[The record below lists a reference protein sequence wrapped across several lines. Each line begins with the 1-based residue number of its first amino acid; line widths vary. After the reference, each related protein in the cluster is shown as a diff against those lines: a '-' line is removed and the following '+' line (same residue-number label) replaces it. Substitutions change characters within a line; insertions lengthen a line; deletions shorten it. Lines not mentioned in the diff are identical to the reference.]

1 MRSMRILRLGLTDGQ
16 TDGADFIGHRCAG
29 PKKEIFWSQ
38 AHLMRLRYL
47 YLLVL
52 HNQQRIPS
60 EGGRT
65 EFFFN
70 RRIMYY
76 FLEDFKISQM
86 RGVLKNLK
94 TRMAQIYT

>member
-1 MRSMRILRLGLTDGQ
+1 MRSMRSMRILRLGLTDGQ

-52 HNQQRIPS
+52 HN
-60 EGGRT
+60 
-65 EFFFN
+65 
-70 RRIMYY
+70 
-76 FLEDFKISQM
+76 
-86 RGVLKNLK
+86 
-94 TRMAQIYT
+94 